1 MVTGRISA
9 RSFFVPIGLWYTRS
23 MSKPKVIAI
32 VGPTASGKTA
42 LSIAVAKKFN
52 GEVVSADSRQV
63 YVGMD
68 IGTGKISREEMDG
81 VPHHLIDIADPVTVY
96 TGADFARD
104 ADEAITKIL
113 ERDHC
118 PIVTGGTFFYIDL
131 LRGKIQ
137 PAPVEPNEDFRN
149 SLAHFKDDE
158 LFAQLQEKDAKRA
171 SSIDPFNRR
180 RLVRALEVIEALGSV
195 PAQEPVESP
204 YEWLIIGVEVPH
216 SPLHDKIHER
226 LLARLESGM
235 VKEVENLHTQGV
247 SYERLDDLGLE
258 YRYIGQYLQKNLTYE
273 EMVSQLE
280 TKIRQYAKRQL
291 TWLKRDPEIEW
302 FSSTDHESIFERIE
316 EFLAK

>member
-1 MVTGRISA
+1 MT
-9 RSFFVPIGLWYTRS
+9 
-23 MSKPKVIAI
+23 KPKAIAI

-42 LSIAVAKKFN
+42 LSISLAKRIN

-63 YVGMD
+63 YIGMD
-68 IGTGKISREEMDG
+68 IGTGKITRSEMQG
-81 VPHHLIDIADPVTVY
+81 IPHHLIDIADPVTVY

-104 ADEAITKIL
+104 ANEAMESII
-113 ERDHC
+113 ERKRL

-131 LRGKIQ
+131 LRGKMQ

-158 LFAQLQEKDAKRA
+158 LFAQLQDKDPKRA
-171 SSIDPFNRR
+171 ESIDPFNRR

-195 PAQEPVESP
+195 PEQRPVESP
-204 YEWLIIGVEVPH
+204 YDWLIVGVEVPH

-226 LLARLESGM
+226 LLARLDQGM

-258 YRYIGQYLQKNLTYE
+258 YRYIGQYLQNKLTYD

-291 TWLKRDPEIEW
+291 TWLKRDSEIEW
-302 FSSTDHESIFERIE
+302 YSSDNHEAIFTRVDS
-316 EFLAK
+316 FLAE